1 MKPKCKAPP
10 VIYIDDHIEEMD
22 LQQALTEVS
31 AQRREKALSYKFEA
45 GQRQSVAAY
54 RLLQRALQEEY
65 GITEPPELAF
75 GEHGKPY
82 LKEYPDIHFSLSHCR
97 QAVACAVS
105 DSPVG
110 IDIESIRSY
119 KPMLAAYVLSE
130 ADLQEVMQAERPDVE
145 FIKRWTQKESFVKLT
160 GQGISNIMKDLDMSG
175 TQSQTTVNLAKGYVW
190 TVTSF

>member
-1 MKPKCKAPP
+1 M
-10 VIYIDDHIEEMD
+10 IYIDDHIEEMD

>member
-1 MKPKCKAPP
+1 M
-10 VIYIDDHIEEMD
+10 IYIDDHIEEMD

-65 GITEPPELAF
+65 GITEPLELDF
-75 GEHGKPY
+75 SEHGKPY
-82 LKEYPDIHFSLSHCR
+82 LKAYPDIHFSLSHCR
-97 QAVACAVS
+97 QAVACVVS

-190 TVTSF
+190 TVTSFQSKENE